1 MLCKPYGS
9 ARLFMATV
17 AAVRGLVCYNIMFGR
32 QIVRLFPPCP
42 QCSTPS
48 SVIGSY
54 CPHKQPSITAR
65 LVGSIRPHKSE
76 PLTLTAAHYCP
87 LEMRLTHTHILT
99 QWHTLTHAQVLSLL
113 PSQPSPKGFKYPYVE
128 GWDCLHT
135 HTHTCTHPQAAAQW
149 CTENWVPGGL
159 TSGGDALRE

>member
-42 QCSTPS
+42 RCSTPC

-65 LVGSIRPHKSE
+65 LAGSIRPHKSE

-87 LEMRLTHTHILT
+87 LEMRLTHTHTFLHNDTHSLMHRCCLCYQANHPQKALTILT
-99 QWHTLTHAQVLSLL
+99 
-113 PSQPSPKGFKYPYVE
+113 
-128 GWDCLHT
+128 
-135 HTHTCTHPQAAAQW
+135 
-149 CTENWVPGGL
+149 
-159 TSGGDALRE
+159 

>member
-1 MLCKPYGS
+1 
-9 ARLFMATV
+9 
-17 AAVRGLVCYNIMFGR
+17 MFGR

-42 QCSTPS
+42 RCSTPS

-128 GWDCLHT
+128 GWDCLRT
-135 HTHTCTHPQAAAQW
+135 HTHTCTPTGCSPVVHGELSARGANKW
-149 CTENWVPGGL
+149 RRCTQGIELMNRANDKQTRDFHTVN
-159 TSGGDALRE
+159 SIS